1 MSGNERATDVAV
13 HSPGEPNKIFCDRFE
28 SFPLDQE
35 RMPRPWPGIDVGQE
49 MTQRF
54 KTPIIPAQEAD
65 PASRLT
71 PTAIRDIKMNAEKR
85 LDAGVYTGSVE
96 LDGGINIGDVSHRNR
111 RHVGRRGRFRK
122 LIDPNNPVHQGVFR
136 MKV

>member
-1 MSGNERATDVAV
+1 
-13 HSPGEPNKIFCDRFE
+13 
-28 SFPLDQE
+28 
-35 RMPRPWPGIDVGQE
+35 

-54 KTPIIPAQEAD
+54 KTPIIPTQEAD
-65 PASRLT
+65 SASRLT
-71 PTAIRDIKMNAEKR
+71 TNAIRDIKMNAKKW

-96 LDGGINIGDVSHRNR
+96 LDGGINIGDVSHCDR
-111 RHVGRRGRFRK
+111 RHVSRRGRFRK